1 MKQMQALITGAT
13 SGIGMAIAKEL
24 SKRGWSLILTGRNQ
38 EKLLELKETLPV
50 PVEIFPLD
58 LSKENA
64 PFQLYDF
71 CKGKQ
76 VDLLVNNAG
85 FGVFG
90 KFTET
95 DLQEELELLSLNVR
109 AHPQCCIQRRF
120 SYRSPALFLL
130 RIEKLCGSSHTGHCG
145 RTAP

>member
-71 CKGKQ
+71 CKGKR

-85 FGVFG
+85 FGVFSP
-90 KFTET
+90 F
-95 DLQEELELLSLNVR
+95 SL
-109 AHPQCCIQRRF
+109 
-120 SYRSPALFLL
+120 
-130 RIEKLCGSSHTGHCG
+130 
-145 RTAP
+145 